1 MRCVSTRRVS
11 WRVRL
16 TGLHAP
22 YSWLFT
28 SLRGYET
35 PWIRAD
41 AIAGL
46 TLLAIAIPE
55 QLATSRLA
63 AMPPITGLYA
73 FVAGTLMFALLGSN
87 PHMSVGADSTTAP
100 LFAAGVGGIAAAGS
114 SRYADL
120 VGILAVMVGVFVL
133 LVGIARLGWIAE
145 FLSVPIITGF
155 LAGIALVI
163 VIHQLPDLFGISP
176 ATGSNLHRIR
186 YSFAHIG
193 SANGWAVGIGFLVF
207 ATIIGLERINRRVP
221 GALIGMVGSTIVV
234 AALDL
239 KGHGVAVLG
248 TVAHNAPR
256 FGLEGLSWTAV
267 GKLAPIAGVVALIVV
282 SQSAATTRAFSER
295 GGYDVNVNRDF
306 VGVGAGSVLAGLS
319 GSFPVN
325 ASPPR
330 TAVVESASGRSQLAG
345 LGAAAAVVVLI
356 PASGLL
362 KDVPLSALAG
372 TLLYIA
378 VRLFR
383 VRDLISIGRFSL
395 VELGLALVTLLTL
408 TLVGV
413 EQGIGVAVALAI
425 LERTRRTARHNLHV
439 LGRVVGTTSW
449 TLVRSEEPTEQVDG
463 VLVVLF
469 ATPLWYANAD
479 LFRAQFLS
487 TLAEAGRPIK
497 LVVLDAVGM
506 ADIDY
511 TGSRALAEV
520 FDHLQK
526 SNIALSIARGGEN
539 VRESLVRSGLL
550 ARMGEDHWYP
560 VVDQA
565 VSDFASR
572 LPGAAG

>member
-1 MRCVSTRRVS
+1 MAAIAKLRASHPWV
-11 WRVRL
+11 L
-16 TGLHAP
+16 
-22 YSWLFT
+22 T
-28 SLRGYET
+28 SLHGYET
-35 PWIRAD
+35 SWIRPD

-73 FVAGTLMFALLGSN
+73 FIAGTVMFALLGSN
-87 PHMSVGADSTTAP
+87 PHLSVGADSTTAP
-100 LFAAGVGGIAAAGS
+100 LFAAAVGGIATAGS
-114 SRYADL
+114 SRYVDL
-120 VGILAVMVGVFVL
+120 VGILAVMVGLFVV

-155 LAGIALVI
+155 LAGIAVVI
-163 VIHQLPDLFGISP
+163 VIHQLPDLFGISS

-186 YSFAHIG
+186 YSFGHLG
-193 SANGWAVGIGFLVF
+193 SANGWAVGIGLVVF
-207 ATIIGLERINRRVP
+207 ATIIGLERIDRRLP
-221 GALIGMVGSTIVV
+221 GALIGMVGSTVVV

-239 KGHGVAVLG
+239 KSHGVAVLG
-248 TVAHNAPR
+248 TVAHKAPH
-256 FGLEGLSWTAV
+256 FGLEGVSWTAL
-267 GKLAPIAGVVALIVV
+267 GKLAPIAGLVALIVV
-282 SQSAATTRAFSER
+282 SQSAATTRAFSES
-295 GGYDVNVNRDF
+295 GSYDVDVNRDF
-306 VGVGAGSVLAGLS
+306 VGVGAGSLLAGLS

-330 TAVVESASGRSQLAG
+330 TAVVESASGRTQLAG
-345 LGAAAAVVVLI
+345 LGAATAVVVLI

-362 KDVPLSALAG
+362 KDVPLAALAG
-372 TLLYIA
+372 TLLYVA

-395 VELGLALVTLLTL
+395 VELGLALVTLLTV

-413 EQGIGVAVALAI
+413 EQGIGVAVGLAI

-449 TLVRSEEPTEQVDG
+449 TLVHSDERTEQVDG

-487 TLAEAGRPIK
+487 TLSETGRPIK
-497 LVVLDAVGM
+497 LVVLDAIGM

-511 TGSRALAEV
+511 TGARALAEV
-520 FDHLQK
+520 LDHLQK
-526 SNIALSIARGGEN
+526 SNIALYIGRGSQN
-539 VRESLVRSGLL
+539 VRESLVRSGLM
-550 ARMGEDHWYP
+550 ARIGEDHWYP

-565 VSDFASR
+565 VSDFAPG